1 MKTWSGSVF
10 GVPLFS
16 LLRCIFNFK
25 IAAFATGGGAR
36 VLSVCIAGVAIQS
49 CFVLSISG
57 PFSVFVCNYLVVA
70 SKSTAPFTN
79 WFISNIFTL

>member
-1 MKTWSGSVF
+1 MLSDLIQFVLLSAWIWKMKTWSGSVF

-36 VLSVCIAGVAIQS
+36 VLSVCIAGVAIWLF
-49 CFVLSISG
+49 CFV
-57 PFSVFVCNYLVVA
+57 YLWAIQCIRV
-70 SKSTAPFTN
+70 
-79 WFISNIFTL
+79 